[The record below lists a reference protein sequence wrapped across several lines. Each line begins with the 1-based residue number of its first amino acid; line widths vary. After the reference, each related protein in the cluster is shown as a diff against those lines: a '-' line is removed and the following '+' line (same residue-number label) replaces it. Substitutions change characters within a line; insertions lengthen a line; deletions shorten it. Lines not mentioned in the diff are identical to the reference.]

1 MLGAEKRKKTMYMF
15 CIMLNISQILNIIET
30 DLYNLPLHAD
40 VHVQEYF

>member
-1 MLGAEKRKKTMYMF
+1 MLGAEKRKKNMYMF
-15 CIMLNISQILNIIET
+15 SVMLNISLLNIIDT